1 MFTIL
6 PNKAWL
12 TFAVVRI
19 ICWVDRALA
28 MCRTVVI
35 GAGILL
41 SLKTETIYFH
51 GQYLRELCQK
61 QNNTVKRDVSK
72 TEMSEWNPPTPAR
85 HEK

>member
-1 MFTIL
+1 MFIAIL

-61 QNNTVKRDVSK
+61 QNNTVKCGVSK
-72 TEMSEWNPPTPAR
+72 TEMSEWNCGI
-85 HEK
+85 